1 MATTLTWLNDVPAG
15 GGTAY
20 DAVAYEDVIQP
31 TKGYQ
36 FQQPKYYLIAYVAI
50 YI

>member
-20 DAVAYEDVIQP
+20 DAVAYEDVLQP

-36 FQQPKYYLIAYVAI
+36 I
-50 YI
+50 